1 MRDWPWSGLIN
12 QTVKH
17 LQSIEN
23 LQISYSRTGSNYLTL
38 APLMYAQK
46 HWGGSKE
53 KTTAKIPRLALR
65 ATIQQ
70 QLLIRRAAEI
80 AQKSVTEFVLDSAC
94 AAAQNTLTD
103 QKLFFVDEADFDEF
117 QKKLEE
123 PAVIKPNLRKL
134 LNRKSQWE

>member
-1 MRDWPWSGLIN
+1 MNS
-12 QTVKH
+12 
-17 LQSIEN
+17 E
-23 LQISYSRTGSNYLTL
+23 
-38 APLMYAQK
+38 
-46 HWGGSKE
+46 GSKE
-53 KTTAKIPRLALR
+53 KTTAKVARLALR

-103 QKLFFVDEADFDEF
+103 QKLFLVDEADFDKF